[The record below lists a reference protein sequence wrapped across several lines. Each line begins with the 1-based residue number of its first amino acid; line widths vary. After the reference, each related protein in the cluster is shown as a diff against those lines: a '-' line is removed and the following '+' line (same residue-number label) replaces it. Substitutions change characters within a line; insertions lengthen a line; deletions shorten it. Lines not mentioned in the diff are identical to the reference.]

1 MQDPVYLVASQRLLE
16 WQSGF
21 GSTAITMVEHFFE
34 SDPAYTTYH
43 TCQEFA
49 SEILTDFA
57 YLYEEIGD
65 DPSEFCGL
73 FGHRLSCKHLRPT
86 LPHNATD
93 TKKYPQVG
101 ALAMSAAAV
110 ERAFTMWAERKV
122 SWDLPVVQSQVG
134 SVARKVKPVREL
146 NRATGK
152 TTGSHAAFSDT
163 NWGEATRYYAT
174 DKL

>member
-65 DPSEFCGL
+65 DPS
-73 FGHRLSCKHLRPT
+73 
-86 LPHNATD
+86 
-93 TKKYPQVG
+93 VG